1 VIIMVWLQKGDGFLP
16 NISEG
21 ELKRLYRLEKNAKSK
36 LRLLTAIQRREG
48 KTLDYIASSLR
59 KPKTTIHDWLQRLE
73 SKGINYLYDIK
84 QPGKPARLTK
94 TQEKELENVLG
105 QSPEKQGIPHTTWT
119 TKLVQYIIL
128 KMFNVKFK
136 VRQVRNIIKKINF
149 SLQTPR
155 PENRKANKK
164 AQEEFKVELK
174 KKFNITL
181 NSDSR
186 SSVLTKRTSS

>member
-1 VIIMVWLQKGDGFLP
+1 MVWLQKGDGFLP

-119 TKLVQYIIL
+119 TKLVQLLFL
-128 KMFNVKFK
+128 KCLM
-136 VRQVRNIIKKINF
+136 
-149 SLQTPR
+149 
-155 PENRKANKK
+155 
-164 AQEEFKVELK
+164 
-174 KKFNITL
+174 
-181 NSDSR
+181 
-186 SSVLTKRTSS
+186 